1 MDRDLIYL
9 DHASTTPIDPD
20 VFEAMSPFFLD
31 RFGNPSSIHGF
42 GREVRAAL
50 DRARDE
56 VALAI
61 GAEYSEITFTSG
73 GTEANNLAILGA
85 MRSAPPNRRRL
96 VVSAVEHPSVLEAA
110 RALEKQGF
118 ELAIVPCD
126 AFGIVHP
133 AEIERLVDEQTALLS
148 VMVANNE
155 IGAVQDLARIAR
167 IARDRGALFHT
178 DAVQALGVLPVDVE
192 ALGCDLLTVS
202 AHKVNGPKAVGALF
216 ARQGLRLEPLAYGG
230 SQERERRPG
239 TENAAGIVGFGVAAR
254 KAAELFEQRFE
265 RLAQLRERFLE
276 LMRRSISGFEVNGGG
291 ERTHPGILNVS
302 FDGVDGA
309 SLLILLDRQGLAAAS
324 GAACSSGSIEPSHVL
339 RALGLPERRCREG
352 VRFSFGASTTES
364 EIEVAAVVVQRSVEA
379 LRSS

>member
-309 SLLILLDRQGLAAAS
+309 SLLILLDRRWRSLL
-324 GAACSSGSIEPSHVL
+324 VRL
-339 RALGLPERRCREG
+339 DRA
-352 VRFSFGASTTES
+352 
-364 EIEVAAVVVQRSVEA
+364 
-379 LRSS
+379 